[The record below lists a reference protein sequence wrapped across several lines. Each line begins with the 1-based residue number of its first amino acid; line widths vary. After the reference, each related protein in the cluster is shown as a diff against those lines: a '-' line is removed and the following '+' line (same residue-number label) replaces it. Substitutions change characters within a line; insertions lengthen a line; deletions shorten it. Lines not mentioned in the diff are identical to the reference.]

1 MEKHLKRYLPYF
13 LILIIS
19 IIPSIVL
26 CNKGFVAGHD
36 NDFHFAQIKDLFDS
50 ITNKHFNY
58 YINFECSHFLGM
70 GVKLMYAPLSH
81 FFVVLIAIILA
92 PFGISLT
99 AAMKL
104 TIYLSILFSGIFTYH
119 LGLKMTNNKIAAL
132 IAASIY
138 MLFPYRYTDIYIRN
152 AFAETIAMAFIPLVF
167 NGIYSILKMKKIE
180 LKPFFITICGVVLV
194 FMTHNITAIYT
205 FSFVFIF
212 ALFYI
217 KDIFRLIK
225 DKYFWL
231 ATIVSLIIMVL
242 LVSPLLFPMLEH
254 RALGIYRIFDAK
266 AMNTNIGNVTGEID
280 RSIVFLYAGVNE
292 SFEYYLYW
300 FIPISV
306 CLFTAIYCFKS
317 YFISRNKYYI
327 IGIILGGCSS
337 ICLLICTICLYSFS
351 LAFYLAL
358 LLEILILFIPLKK
371 DRQKLEINLIIA
383 ITLLLIFSF
392 ALTMNKSLWKI
403 MPKFFYTIQFAW
415 RLWVFVGFFL
425 GILAC
430 LLFNILYYE
439 KNDIAVKAI
448 GAILAC
454 ASIMVIRPISSNAYD
469 TSSDIQID
477 IEDTYYVYSA
487 GWQLEYFPKV
497 FLEGP
502 KSSFWWSWYNTI
514 YKKTD
519 EKILMAGIKD
529 GKAVVTNYQ
538 YSPDSITFHIEA
550 EKLSTIEI
558 PRIYYLGYE
567 ITIDSNDEIT
577 KLDYFCSEG
586 YVGFKTDK
594 SGDVTVKYKGTKLM
608 RSAKYTFSLGIILI
622 VAIPLFIYNKKRRK
636 NKMA

>member
-1 MEKHLKRYLPYF
+1 MEKYLKRCLPYF

-26 CNKGFVAGHD
+26 CNKGFIAGHD

-50 ITNKHFNY
+50 LKNKNFNY
-58 YINFECSHFLGM
+58 YINFECNHFLGM

-81 FFVVLIAIILA
+81 FFVVIIAFVLS

-99 AAMKL
+99 QAMKL

-167 NGIYSILKMKKIE
+167 NGTYSILKMKKIE

-217 KDIFRLIK
+217 KDIIRLIK
-225 DKYFWL
+225 DKYFWV
-231 ATIVSLIIMVL
+231 AAIVSIIIMVL

-266 AMNTNIGNVTGEID
+266 SMNTNIDNVTGEIE
-280 RSIVFLYAGVNE
+280 RSIAFLYAGVNDI
-292 SFEYYLYW
+292 FDLYLYW
-300 FIPISV
+300 FIAISIT
-306 CLFTAIYCFKS
+306 LFTAIYCIKS
-317 YFISRNKYYI
+317 YLLNKNKYYF
-327 IGIILGGCSS
+327 IGIALGGCSS
-337 ICLLICTICLYSFS
+337 ICLLILTICLYNFS
-351 LAFYLAL
+351 LAFYLAF
-358 LLEILILFIPLKK
+358 LLELLILFIPLKK
-371 DRQKLEINLIIA
+371 EKQKFEINLIIA
-383 ITLLLIFSF
+383 ITFLLIFSF
-392 ALTMNKSLWKI
+392 TLTMNKSLWKI

-425 GILAC
+425 GLLAC
-430 LLFNILYYE
+430 LLFNILRY
-439 KNDIAVKAI
+439 KRNDIFVKAV
-448 GAILAC
+448 GAIFAS
-454 ASIMVIRPISSNAYD
+454 ASIMIIRPLNSSAYE

-487 GWQLEYFPKV
+487 GWQLEYFPKI

-502 KSSFWWSWYNTI
+502 KSDFWWRWYNTI
-514 YKKTD
+514 YKKND

-529 GKAVVTNYQ
+529 GKATITNYQ
-538 YSPDSITFHIEA
+538 YNTDSITFHMEA
-550 EKLSTIEI
+550 TELSTIEI
-558 PRIYYLGYE
+558 PRIYYLGYQ
-567 ITIDSNDEIT
+567 ITINSNDEIT
-577 KLDYFCSEG
+577 NLDYFCSEG

-594 SGDVTVKYKGTKLM
+594 SGDVTIKYVGTKLSRM
-608 RSAKYTFSLGIILI
+608 AKYTFSLGVILL
-622 VAIPLFIYNKKRRK
+622 VGIPVVFTIKKK
-636 NKMA
+636 KENE